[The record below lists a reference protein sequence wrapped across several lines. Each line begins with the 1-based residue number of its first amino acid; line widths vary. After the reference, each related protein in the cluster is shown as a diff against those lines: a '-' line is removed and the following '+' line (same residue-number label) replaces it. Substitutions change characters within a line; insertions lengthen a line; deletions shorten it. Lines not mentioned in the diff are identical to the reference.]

1 MGEIDREAV
10 VAGGVEEDALAVD
23 GVVEV
28 VDAAVVVVAQMAVVA
43 AEEVVVEDT
52 EAWIGV
58 VVAFVQEAAASGRSD
73 RRT

>member
-1 MGEIDREAV
+1 MGEIDREAA

-23 GVVEV
+23 GVEV

-43 AEEVVVEDT
+43 AEEEVVEDI
-52 EAWIGV
+52 EAWTGV
-58 VVAFVQEAAASGRSD
+58 VVASVVQEAAASGRSD